1 MLLVNF
7 TLFIISLLILLQ
19 CFSFIRLNLIEGASG
34 SCDLD
39 NDPVY
44 LAKTN
49 AADIKVMKEQV
60 GDIKRMRDDMEIL
73 KDLVAKNT
81 DGVKKMS
88 DELQNQTSQ
97 LTGGFDG
104 DIDSIPTMEGIE

>member
-1 MLLVNF
+1 MFLVNF
-7 TLFIISLLILLQ
+7 TLFAISLLILLY
-19 CFSFIRLNLIEGASG
+19 CVSSVRFNLIEGASG
-34 SCDLD
+34 SCELD

-60 GDIKRMRDDMEIL
+60 GDIKRMRDDMDIL
-73 KDLVAKNT
+73 KDLVLQNT
-81 DGVKKMS
+81 NGVKKMS
-88 DELQNQTSQ
+88 DELEKQTSE

-104 DIDSIPTMEGIE
+104 DVDNIPTTDGI